1 MRSEADPASGRGGE
15 ALTGR
20 RRWQAVSVCLVAAF
34 MTLLDVSIV
43 NVALPSIREGLHA
56 SEAGLQWILSGYA
69 LTFGLVLVPSGRLG
83 DARSRRAVFMAG
95 LALFTLA
102 SAAAGLSP
110 TIGFLIGARLVQGV
124 AGGVL
129 NPQVAGLIQQLF
141 QGAERGKAFGALG
154 ATIGIA
160 TAAGPL
166 LGGGLIA
173 LAGPDEGWRWVFY
186 VNIPVGILALL
197 LAWRLLPAPVYGEK
211 QGLDP
216 LGVLLLGAGV
226 VSVMLPFVQEQQ
238 WHGWAKWLLVLFG
251 AALLALFVAWER
263 RAKAPLVNL
272 ALFRMRSYALG
283 AAIALLYFAGF
294 TAIFFIFTLYL
305 QNGLHYSALA
315 AGLAITPFAV
325 GSGVAAAVGGHIV
338 ARYGRPLVAIGLA
351 LVAVGLGAAWTAV
364 ELEPGSGVAWA
375 TAAPL
380 LLAGLGSGLVISPNQ
395 TITLSEVP
403 SAEGG
408 SAAGVLQTGQRVGTA
423 VGIAA
428 VGAVFFAT
436 VAGTHGDWATAFRH
450 GLIVILAF
458 VLAALAAAVYDLT
471 TGNTRHASRSGK
483 GEHEARE
490 GRGAHAVGDGRGAHA
505 AGDGQ
510 GAHAAGDGQGA
521 HAARHGHGEH
531 AARDGRG
538 AHAAGDGRGAHAARG
553 SHGRRHG
560 R

>member
-1 MRSEADPASGRGGE
+1 MTGDQAEKTSHMRSEADPASGRGGE

-272 ALFRMRSYALG
+272 ALFRKRSYALG

-294 TAIFFIFTLYL
+294 TAVFFIFTLYL

-315 AGLAITPFAV
+315 AGLSITPFAV
-325 GSGVAAAVGGHIV
+325 GSGVAAAVGGRIV

-458 VLAALAAAVYDLT
+458 VLAALAAAIYDLT
-471 TGNTRHASRSGK
+471 TGNASRASRGGK
-483 GEHEARE
+483 GGHE
-490 GRGAHAVGDGRGAHA
+490 
-505 AGDGQ
+505 
-510 GAHAAGDGQGA
+510 
-521 HAARHGHGEH
+521 
-531 AARDGRG
+531 ARDGRG
-538 AHAAGDGRGAHAARG
+538 AHADRTGSGGNGAHAAGGGKGRTRPAAARG
-553 SHGRRHG
+553 ARGQRRQGGARGRRRQG
-560 R
+560 GARGQ